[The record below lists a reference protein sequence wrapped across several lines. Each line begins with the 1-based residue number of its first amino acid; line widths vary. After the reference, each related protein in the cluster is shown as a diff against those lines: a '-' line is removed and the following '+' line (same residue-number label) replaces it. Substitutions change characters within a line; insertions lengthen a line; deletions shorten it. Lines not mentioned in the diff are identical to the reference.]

1 MRQDVDSMVPSRYLP
16 QNNPLLVCDPEPHGW
31 ARKDPIAH
39 SDYVSMEEL
48 VTYNN
53 FRLAKY
59 REEQSMNSLHNLE
72 TEESTNIRTV
82 IEAAENRKI
91 ASRRADIVR
100 AIRGQASPRKNP
112 YSESFTKRRNVQ
124 GLRNR
129 ATYFAKKEGWEE
141 CQRDY
146 WLQQD
151 AISWEQSINK
161 ALPQTPPLSLH
172 QRSKSEES
180 KILRVASSVYSDDS
194 YAPSS
199 RNGHGINN
207 RDDLSMDVSA
217 SDSYAESADGYPSSP
232 PSHSHTSRI
241 HETEDSSRSP
251 PEISDPDYQINEG
264 LLEELKN
271 HYLKPRN
278 KTSHEEST
286 SCKPAT
292 TQKVSNFLY
301 RSNSLPVNVTPMSER
316 QKARLEI
323 FRESAP
329 ANGTSQ
335 VDRLPHH
342 VAITRP
348 RAPGLLSPVINAE
361 ELHPADDQL
370 TGIPNNTRYQSASYP
385 GRSSSISRQPAI
397 RRPEIAIVTYG
408 NDENNH
414 GTART
419 NWYQSEENG
428 SRNFRQR
435 TVSTDYPGDRSTSTL
450 DGDDIDS
457 IDQDASA
464 SEGIADSPLKKIFG
478 DGGSFDQLK
487 ADTKPVLKS
496 MWGSVK
502 AKVHITKPKMDMSAF
517 KEMFSLRS
525 QDPNLGMVTSNFMI
539 SCDQEFQSSLYA
551 RLDLLICTVAN
562 KFLLF
567 EHFENRITPVTAAR
581 YIEKWVKL
589 GRAQFTEFNC
599 GQPFQALIIWEC
611 RESLQFYG
619 DHEARVRNAA
629 LDTWL
634 KNANSMSVLTR
645 CNGDSAIQ
653 KHMHDSWKVLEIL
666 GGTWDDYDSLSR
678 LHISFHDVVAG
689 AKTRNDALGIE
700 HDWNPPPVP
709 PTPAMASIKSPD
721 LSHLYRQ
728 G

>member
-1 MRQDVDSMVPSRYLP
+1 MRQEVDSMVPSRYLP

-59 REEQSMNSLHNLE
+59 REEQCQNSLHYIEAE
-72 TEESTNIRTV
+72 TYTNMRTV
-82 IEAAENRKI
+82 AEAADNRKI
-91 ASRRADIVR
+91 ASQRADIVR
-100 AIRGQASPRKNP
+100 AIRGQANPRENP
-112 YSESFTKRRNVQ
+112 YPESFTKRRNVQ

-151 AISWEQSINK
+151 AISWEKSINK
-161 ALPQTPPLSLH
+161 ALPQTPSSSLH
-172 QRSKSEES
+172 QRSMPEES
-180 KILRVASSVYSDDS
+180 TILRVASSIYSKDS
-194 YAPSS
+194 YFTSFRFS
-199 RNGHGINN
+199 HGNN
-207 RDDLSMDVSA
+207 KDDNLPLGASA
-217 SDSYAESADGYPSSP
+217 SESYAESADGYSNSLPSN
-232 PSHSHTSRI
+232 SHTSQTQQ
-241 HETEDSSRSP
+241 TEDSSSNP
-251 PEISDPDYQINEG
+251 SEIPDPNYEIDDG
-264 LLEELKN
+264 LLDELKN
-271 HYLKPRN
+271 HYLKPGS
-278 KTSHEEST
+278 KSSQGAITL
-286 SCKPAT
+286 CKPAT
-292 TQKVSNFLY
+292 TQKINNFLY

-316 QKARLEI
+316 QKYRLEM

-329 ANGTSQ
+329 T
-335 VDRLPHH
+335 
-342 VAITRP
+342 
-348 RAPGLLSPVINAE
+348 NA
-361 ELHPADDQL
+361 
-370 TGIPNNTRYQSASYP
+370 NNTRYQSATYP
-385 GRSSSISRQPAI
+385 GRISSISHQRAI
-397 RRPEIAIVTYG
+397 RRPEVAMVNYNNG
-408 NDENNH
+408 ENNH
-414 GTART
+414 ETAHT
-419 NWYQSEENG
+419 NGYRFEENG
-428 SRNFRQR
+428 PRNFRQR
-435 TVSTDYPGDRSTSTL
+435 TVYTDYPEDRSTSTL
-450 DGDDIDS
+450 DEDDTAS
-457 IDQDASA
+457 TDQDQLASQ
-464 SEGIADSPLKKIFG
+464 GNADSPLKKIFG
-478 DGGSFDQLK
+478 DGGSFEQFK

-502 AKVHITKPKMDMSAF
+502 AMVHKTKPKMDMAAF

-525 QDPNLGMVTSNFMI
+525 QDPNLGLVTSNFMI

-567 EHFENRITPVTAAR
+567 EHFENRITPVMSAR
-581 YIEKWVKL
+581 YIEKWVRK

-599 GQPFQALIIWEC
+599 GQPYQALIIWEC
-611 RESLQFYG
+611 RETLQFYSN
-619 DHEARVRNAA
+619 HEARVRDAA

-645 CNGDSAIQ
+645 CNGDSAMQ
-653 KHMHDSWKVLEIL
+653 KHLHDSWKVLEIL

-678 LHISFHDVVAG
+678 LHISFHEVVAG
-689 AKTRNDALGIE
+689 AKTRNDELGIE

-721 LSHLYRQ
+721 LSHHYRQ

>member
-1 MRQDVDSMVPSRYLP
+1 MAPSIYSSKRQEVDSMVPSCYLP

-59 REEQSMNSLHNLE
+59 REEHSMNSLHDPE
-72 TEESTNIRTV
+72 AGTFTNFRTV
-82 IEAAENRKI
+82 AEAADNRKI
-91 ASRRADIVR
+91 ASQRADIVR
-100 AIRGQASPRKNP
+100 AIRGEASPRDNP
-112 YSESFTKRRNVQ
+112 YPESLTKRRNVQ

-151 AISWEQSINK
+151 AISWEKSINK
-161 ALPQTPPLSLH
+161 ALPDTPTLSLH
-172 QRSKSEES
+172 QRNKSGES
-180 KILRVASSVYSDDS
+180 KISRIASSIYSDDS
-194 YAPSS
+194 FFSFS
-199 RNGHGINN
+199 KHGGGNNKHDGH
-207 RDDLSMDVSA
+207 STDVST
-217 SDSYAESADGYPSSP
+217 SKFYTESADGYSSSLT
-232 PSHSHTSRI
+232 SHCHSI
-241 HETEDSSRSP
+241 QMQQTEDSCSNLS
-251 PEISDPDYQINEG
+251 EIPDPSYKIDGG

-271 HYLKPRN
+271 HYLKPAN
-278 KTSHEEST
+278 KIPHEAFASR
-286 SCKPAT
+286 KPAT
-292 TQKVSNFLY
+292 TQKINNFLY

-316 QKARLEI
+316 QKSRLET
-323 FRESAP
+323 FRETGP
-329 ANGTSQ
+329 TNGTSQ
-335 VDRLPHH
+335 VNRLPHH
-342 VAITRP
+342 VAITRS
-348 RAPGLLSPVINAE
+348 RAPGQISPAINAE
-361 ELHPADDQL
+361 EPNSSDDQL
-370 TGIPNNTRYQSASYP
+370 TGIATNKTYQSASYP
-385 GRSSSISRQPAI
+385 GRNSSISR
-397 RRPEIAIVTYG
+397 RPEVAIVTYDSG
-408 NDENNH
+408 ENNNH
-414 GTART
+414 T
-419 NWYQSEENG
+419 NGYQSEESG
-428 SRNFRQR
+428 PRNLRQR
-435 TVSTDYPGDRSTSTL
+435 TVHTDYPEDRSTSTL
-450 DGDDIDS
+450 GEDDMARD
-457 IDQDASA
+457 DQNPSA
-464 SEGIADSPLKKIFG
+464 SQGTSESSLKKIFG
-478 DGGSFDQLK
+478 DGGSFEQLK

-502 AKVHITKPKMDMSAF
+502 SKVHIPKPKLDMAAF

-525 QDPNLGMVTSNFMI
+525 QDPNLGLVTSNFMI
-539 SCDQEFQSSLYA
+539 SCDPDFQSSLYA
-551 RLDLLICTVAN
+551 RLDLLICTVTN

-567 EHFENRITPVTAAR
+567 EHFENRITPVIAAQ

-611 RESLQFYG
+611 RGSLQFYS
-619 DHEARVRNAA
+619 DHEIRVRDAA
-629 LDTWL
+629 LDTWR

-653 KHMHDSWKVLEIL
+653 KHLHDSWKVLEIL

-678 LHISFHDVVAG
+678 LHISFHEVVAA
-689 AKTRNDALGIE
+689 AKASNDDLGIE

-721 LSHLYRQ
+721 LSNLYRQ

>member
-59 REEQSMNSLHNLE
+59 REGQSMNSLHNLE

-199 RNGHGINN
+199 RHGHGINN

-217 SDSYAESADGYPSSP
+217 SDSYAESADGYPNSP
-232 PSHSHTSRI
+232 PSHSHTSQI
-241 HETEDSSRSP
+241 HETEDSSSSP

-264 LLEELKN
+264 LLKELKN

-316 QKARLEI
+316 QKTRLEM

-348 RAPGLLSPVINAE
+348 RAPVLLSPVINAE

-370 TGIPNNTRYQSASYP
+370 TGIPNNARYQSASYP
-385 GRSSSISRQPAI
+385 GRSSSISHQPAI

-414 GTART
+414 GTAHT
-419 NWYQSEENG
+419 NGYQSEENG

-435 TVSTDYPGDRSTSTL
+435 TVSTGYPGDRSTSTL
-450 DGDDIDS
+450 GGDDVDS
-457 IDQDASA
+457 TDQDASA
-464 SEGIADSPLKKIFG
+464 SEGLADSPLKKIFG

-567 EHFENRITPVTAAR
+567 EHFENRITPATAAR

-728 G
+728 D

>member
-1 MRQDVDSMVPSRYLP
+1 MRQEVDSMVPSRYLP

-59 REEQSMNSLHNLE
+59 REEHSMNGLHNLE
-72 TEESTNIRTV
+72 AETHTNIRTV
-82 IEAAENRKI
+82 AEAADNRKV

-100 AIRGQASPRKNP
+100 AIRGEANPRKNP
-112 YSESFTKRRNVQ
+112 YPESFTKRRNVQ

-151 AISWEQSINK
+151 AISWENSINK

-172 QRSKSEES
+172 KRSKSEES
-180 KILRVASSVYSDDS
+180 KISRVASSVYSNDS
-194 YAPSS
+194 CFSS
-199 RNGHGINN
+199 SINGRGNN
-207 RDDLSMDVSA
+207 KHDDLSTDVST
-217 SDSYAESADGYPSSP
+217 SKSYAESADGYPNSL
-232 PSHSHTSRI
+232 PSHSHTSQMQQ
-241 HETEDSSRSP
+241 TEDFSSRPS
-251 PEISDPDYQINEG
+251 EISDPNYQINEG

-271 HYLKPRN
+271 HYLKPKS
-278 KTSHEEST
+278 KTSHEAIA

-316 QKARLEI
+316 QKSRLEM

-329 ANGTSQ
+329 TNGTSQ
-335 VDRLPHH
+335 VERLPHH

-348 RAPGLLSPVINAE
+348 RAPGQLSPVINTE
-361 ELHPADDQL
+361 ELHPGEDQL
-370 TGIPNNTRYQSASYP
+370 TGITNNTRYQSASYP
-385 GRSSSISRQPAI
+385 GRSSSISHQPAI
-397 RRPEIAIVTYG
+397 RRPGVAIVTYN

-414 GTART
+414 ETAHT
-419 NWYQSEENG
+419 NGYRYENS
-428 SRNFRQR
+428 SRNLRQR
-435 TVSTDYPGDRSTSTL
+435 TVRTDYPEDRSTSTL
-450 DGDDIDS
+450 GGDDI
-457 IDQDASA
+457 ASTDEDPLESQGTA
-464 SEGIADSPLKKIFG
+464 GSPMKKIFG
-478 DGGSFDQLK
+478 DGGSFEQLK

-502 AKVHITKPKMDMSAF
+502 AKVHITKPKIDMAAF
-517 KEMFSLRS
+517 KGMFSLRS
-525 QDPNLGMVTSNFMI
+525 QNPKLGMVTSNFMI

-567 EHFENRITPVTAAR
+567 EHFENRITPVTAAQ
-581 YIEKWVKL
+581 YIEKWVKK

-611 RESLQFYG
+611 RQSLQFYS
-619 DHEARVRNAA
+619 DHEVRVRDAA
-629 LDTWL
+629 LDTWRI
-634 KNANSMSVLTR
+634 NANSMSVLTR

-653 KHMHDSWKVLEIL
+653 KHLHDSWKVLEIL

-678 LHISFHDVVAG
+678 LHISFHEVVAG
-689 AKTRNDALGIE
+689 AKTRNDELGIE

-721 LSHLYRQ
+721 LSHLFRQ

>member
-1 MRQDVDSMVPSRYLP
+1 MAPSIYSSMRQDVDIMVPSRYLP

-59 REEQSMNSLHNLE
+59 REEHSVNNLNNLE
-72 TEESTNIRTV
+72 AETATNIRTV
-82 IEAAENRKI
+82 PEAAEDRKI

-112 YSESFTKRRNVQ
+112 YPESFTKRRNVQ

-129 ATYFAKKEGWEE
+129 ATYFAKKECWEE
-141 CQRDY
+141 CQRDS

-172 QRSKSEES
+172 QQSKSEES
-180 KILRVASSVYSDDS
+180 RVLRVASSIYSDDS
-194 YAPSS
+194 YLSS
-199 RNGHGINN
+199 RHGHGNN
-207 RDDLSMDVSA
+207 NQDDLSMNASA
-217 SDSYAESADGYPSSP
+217 SESCAESADGYPNSPP
-232 PSHSHTSRI
+232 PSHSHSSRM
-241 HETEDSSRSP
+241 EQTEDSSSSP
-251 PEISDPDYQINEG
+251 PEISDPNYQINEG

-278 KTSHEEST
+278 KISHEEST

-301 RSNSLPVNVTPMSER
+301 RSNSLPVNITPMSER
-316 QKARLEI
+316 QKTRLEI

-329 ANGTSQ
+329 TNGTSQ

-348 RAPGLLSPVINAE
+348 RASGLLSPAINAK
-361 ELHPADDQL
+361 ELHPAADQL
-370 TGIPNNTRYQSASYP
+370 TGIH
-385 GRSSSISRQPAI
+385 QPAI
-397 RRPEIAIVTYG
+397 RRPEVAIVTYG

-414 GTART
+414 GTAHT
-419 NWYQSEENG
+419 NGYQSEGNG
-428 SRNFRQR
+428 PRNFRQR
-435 TVSTDYPGDRSTSTL
+435 TVSTDYPEDRSTSTL
-450 DGDDIDS
+450 GGDYF
-457 IDQDASA
+457 ASSDDDPLEA
-464 SEGIADSPLKKIFG
+464 QGVADSPLKKIFG

-502 AKVHITKPKMDMSAF
+502 AKVHITKPKMGMSAF

-551 RLDLLICTVAN
+551 SLDLLICTVAN

-567 EHFENRITPVTAAR
+567 EHFEDRVTPVMAAQ

-666 GGTWDDYDSLSR
+666 GGTWDNYDSLSR